1 MMKKFWRDYP
11 TNTIKLCVAG
21 ATGRMGGTL
30 IREAV
35 ARGFKIVGAV
45 AAGDDPN
52 IDRTLKEAGI
62 CDLDVK
68 IVDPSRLAEAASE
81 ADVYMS
87 FTTPEA
93 EVANLP
99 IVADLGKRIV
109 MGTTGFT
116 EEQMKRLRD
125 YISTRVPAVF
135 SPNYAIGVNMLFKL
149 LRMMKIFPSGYD
161 FSIVEIHHT
170 GKRDAP
176 SGTAKRMGKIISEV
190 RGYESMVHG
199 REGLSP
205 RKPDELEIMAVRAGG
220 IPGVHEIIIAGSYEM
235 IRIEHMAFSRS
246 VFAQGALYAA
256 EWIYKQDKP
265 GIYSMEDVLSGK
277 VR

>member
-1 MMKKFWRDYP
+1 MKKFWRDYP

-35 ARGFKIVGAV
+35 VRGFKIVGAV

-68 IVDPSRLAEAASE
+68 IVDPSRLAEAVSE
-81 ADVYMS
+81 ADVYIS

-125 YISTRVPAVF
+125 YVSTRVPAVF
-135 SPNYAIGVNMLFKL
+135 SPNYAIGVNMLFRL
-149 LRMMKIFPSGYD
+149 LRMMKIFPPGYD

-220 IPGVHEIIIAGSYEM
+220 VPGVHEIIIAGPYEM
-235 IRIEHMAFSRS
+235 IRVEHMAFSRS